1 MACGIGLDQG
11 WRPCLL
17 HGLADSLP
25 LSHQGC
31 LQGAD
36 LNFDWQ
42 IGPRGPLRFITA
54 GCLEHIGKLGGWIL
68 TWNTC
73 SVIDYW
79 CLPWAQIYVCVCVC
93 VCLPLPT
100 VYIWESR
107 SLRSQ
112 SVVLVPW
119 QRQSERNPISCE
131 RRGGPWVHR
140 FCEFRVILVKFLAFP
155 QQSKCGALQLWWRS
169 WQAAWST
176 LPLAHQ
182 MAENLSWQRLG
193 FKNGSW
199 PRAFKMGW
207 GELFALVPLGA
218 SASPHNGV
226 MGTTWS
232 RKQNCW
238 SCDQS

>member
-1 MACGIGLDQG
+1 MWDWAGSGMEAVS
-11 WRPCLL
+11 
-17 HGLADSLP
+17 LAWAGRFFATESP
-25 LSHQGC
+25 GMP
-31 LQGAD
+31 
-36 LNFDWQ
+36 
-42 IGPRGPLRFITA
+42 PRGWFKFWLANRSKGPPEIYYCWLSWAHWQTGRMDSD
-54 GCLEHIGKLGGWIL
+54 LEHVFCDWLLMSAMG
-68 TWNTC
+68 TNFC
-73 SVIDYW
+73 
-79 CLPWAQIYVCVCVC
+79 VCVCVC